1 MGLWLAPLFSLLEIH
16 SEAVEAKKGHNI
28 LPQGYIFLWRL
39 SRVKE
44 FVKYFLTSKSD
55 IFPSATGSVSKES
68 ACTAGD
74 LGLIPRLG
82 RSPGG
87 GKMKTHSSILAWRI
101 PMGRRTWRAAVH
113 GVAESQTRP
122 STQHST
128 AQATSYCLGSW
139 KK

>member
-1 MGLWLAPLFSLLEIH
+1 MGLRLAPLFSLLEIH

-39 SRVKE
+39 SSVKE

-55 IFPSATGSVSKES
+55 IFPSTTGSVSKES
-68 ACTAGD
+68 ACTVGD
-74 LGLIPRLG
+74 LGSIPWAGTIPWRRAWLSTPVFLPGESPWAEEPGRLQ
-82 RSPGG
+82 S
-87 GKMKTHSSILAWRI
+87 MASQ
-101 PMGRRTWRAAVH
+101 
-113 GVAESQTRP
+113 SQTRP

-128 AQATSYCLGSW
+128 VQATSYRLGSW